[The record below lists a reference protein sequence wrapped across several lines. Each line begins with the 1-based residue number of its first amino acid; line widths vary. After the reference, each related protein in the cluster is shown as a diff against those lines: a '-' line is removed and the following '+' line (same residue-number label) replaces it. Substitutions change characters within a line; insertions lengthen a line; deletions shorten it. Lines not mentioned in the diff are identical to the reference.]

1 MTWKEAISEVA
12 KRHRLG
18 STLVTGHKAGYF
30 EEAAEL
36 YAQSKISGKVSGQK
50 LFEDILKGQHEVIDG
65 ALRDEVVSKRHLKD
79 VFEKVG
85 IKEKKQ
91 DW

>member
-36 YAQSKISGKVSGQK
+36 YAQSMISESAKK
-50 LFEDILKGQHEVIDG
+50 LLDDILKGQHEVIVM
-65 ALRDEVVSKRHLKD
+65 ALRDEVVSKHHLKQ
-79 VFEKVG
+79 VFERIGVHEKG
-85 IKEKKQ
+85 I

>member
-36 YAQSKISGKVSGQK
+36 YAQSMISESAQK
-50 LFEDILKGQHEVIDG
+50 LLDDILKGQHEVIVM
-65 ALRDEVVSKRHLKD
+65 ALRDEVVSKHHLKR
-79 VFEKVG
+79 VFERIGVHEKG
-85 IKEKKQ
+85 I